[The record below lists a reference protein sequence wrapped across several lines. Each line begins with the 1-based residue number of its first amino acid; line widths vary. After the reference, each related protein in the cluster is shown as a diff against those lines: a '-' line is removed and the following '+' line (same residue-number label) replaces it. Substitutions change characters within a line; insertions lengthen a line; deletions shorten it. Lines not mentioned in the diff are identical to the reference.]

1 MATIYLSIFNSNNI
15 TPEEVFKKIIDNKK
29 IIRYK
34 MGHKLQSKY
43 VPDIKFEL
51 DTSLKKYDDINRL
64 LKS

>member
-15 TPEEVFKKIIDNKK
+15 TPEEVFKKII
-29 IIRYK
+29 RYK
-34 MGHKLQSKY
+34 MGHKLQAKY